1 MNQIIFNQSERMTTS
16 MNKTSL
22 KLYAALILI
31 LNLMPCRINAQ
42 NDYADFFKYSYT
54 IIRENPLNRAFQN
67 VVFSLAYI
75 SLFPAYEYMTVDALQ
90 SEKYLVKKD
99 YPLAQAWI
107 NEIGKKY
114 PELHFENKLFLQH
127 NKSSALGYIPHNHI
141 YFYRE
146 TLEALESCYR
156 KKMKKAQLHVQEEQL
171 LAQEELYLVR
181 QAGCIERNDIQDLYI
196 AAAGLSV
203 SEALLA
209 YGLNNIVQDKNTSY
223 DTAAARD
230 AAFTKYNFN
239 SRCICLVT
247 GAAALASFYY
257 FIIDQEKKADD
268 IALNLMQQKNKEA
281 SL

>member
-1 MNQIIFNQSERMTTS
+1 

-22 KLYAALILI
+22 KLCAVLILSF
-31 LNLMPCRINAQ
+31 NLLPSTMHAQ
-42 NDYADFFKYSYT
+42 NDYTDFFKYSYT
-54 IIRENPLNRAFQN
+54 IIRENPFNQAFQN
-67 VVFSLAYI
+67 VAFSLAYI

-99 YPLAQAWI
+99 YPLTQAWI

-114 PELHFENKLFLQH
+114 PELHFETKLFLQH
-127 NKSSALGYIPHNHI
+127 NNSSALGYIPHNHI
-141 YFYRE
+141 YFYRQ
-146 TLEALESCYR
+146 TLEALESSCR
-156 KKMKKAQLHVQEEQL
+156 KKMKKGLLHLQEEQL

-196 AAAGLSV
+196 AVVGLSV
-203 SEALLA
+203 SEALLF

-239 SRCICLVT
+239 SLCICLVT

-257 FIIDQEKKADD
+257 FIIHQQKKADD
-268 IALNLMQQKNKEA
+268 IALNLMQQKNQEA